1 MTPAKYTSTVEMLI
15 KATQSE
21 KLIWE
26 DNDGDFSTIIDGCSL
41 LIRSSYDFSVN
52 ISTYTLKMF
61 NKNGAEFESFSYSEN
76 IDIHEYQQLNR
87 LYNVIRDKYYRIT
100 ESENTILQNLEK
112 MTESPLLETNN
123 LPF

>member
-1 MTPAKYTSTVEMLI
+1 MTPAQYTSMVEMLI

-21 KLIWE
+21 KLTWE

-52 ISTYTLKMF
+52 ISTYTLKMY

-76 IDIHEYQQLNR
+76 IDMREYQQLNR

-100 ESENTILQNLEK
+100 ESENTILQNLER

-123 LPF
+123 

>member
-1 MTPAKYTSTVEMLI
+1 MVEMLI

-26 DNDGDFSTIIDGCSL
+26 DYDGDFSTKIDGCSL
-41 LIRSSYDFSVN
+41 LISSSYDFSVN
-52 ISTYTLKMF
+52 ISTYTLKMY
-61 NKNGAEFESFSYSEN
+61 NKKGVEFESFSYSEN

-112 MTESPLLETNN
+112 MTETPLLETNN

>member
-1 MTPAKYTSTVEMLI
+1 MV
-15 KATQSE
+15 
-21 KLIWE
+21 
-26 DNDGDFSTIIDGCSL
+26 L
-41 LIRSSYDFSVN
+41 LSRNTTKSSIV
-52 ISTYTLKMF
+52 K
-61 NKNGAEFESFSYSEN
+61 GVEFESFSYSEN

-112 MTESPLLETNN
+112 MTETPLLETND